1 MKVVLTE
8 DVKGTGKAGET
19 RDVAD
24 GYARNY
30 LLPRKLA
37 QAATKGAVDRID
49 RQRATAVQRDQR
61 ELEEARSLATRLSQ
75 AQVTLKLRSG
85 KDGKL
90 FGAVTNA
97 DVASALKQQ
106 HGITLDRRKIEF
118 PEPVRGMGAAAAQ
131 VRLHREVS
139 AVIPLMVT
147 SA

>member
-1 MKVVLTE
+1 MKVVLIE

-30 LLPRKLA
+30 LLHRKLA
-37 QAATKGAVDRID
+37 QAASKGAVDRID
-49 RQRATAVQRDQR
+49 RQRATAVQREQR
-61 ELEEARSLATRLSQ
+61 ELEAAKALASRLAQ

-106 HGITLDRRKIEF
+106 HAITVDRRKIEF
-118 PEPVRGMGAAAAQ
+118 REPVKAMGPATAQ

-139 AVIPLMVT
+139 AEIPLMVT

>member
-1 MKVVLTE
+1 MKVVLMQ

-24 GYARNY
+24 GYARNF
-30 LLPRKLA
+30 LIPRKLA
-37 QAATKGAVDRID
+37 QAATRGAEARVEREK
-49 RQRATAVQRDQR
+49 ATAVQRGQR
-61 ELEEARSLATRLSQ
+61 ELAEAKALASRLEG
-75 AQVTLKLRSG
+75 AQVVLKVRSG

-106 HGITLDRRKIEF
+106 HGITVDRRKIEF
-118 PEPVRGMGAAAAQ
+118 DEPVRAMGPGTAH
-131 VRLHREVS
+131 VKLHSEVT
-139 AVIPLMVT
+139 ARIPLMVT

>member
-1 MKVVLTE
+1 MKVVLTQ

-30 LLPRKLA
+30 LIPRKLA
-37 QAATKGAVDRID
+37 QQATRGAQEQVD
-49 RQRATAVQRDQR
+49 RQRATTVQREQREVTEARALAARLEAVQ
-61 ELEEARSLATRLSQ
+61 
-75 AQVTLKLRSG
+75 VVLKLRSG

-106 HGITLDRRKIEF
+106 HSITLDRRKIEF
-118 PEPVRGMGAAAAQ
+118 DEPVKAMGPGTAR
-131 VRLHREVS
+131 VKLHREVT
-139 AVIPLMVT
+139 ARIPLMVT

>member
-19 RDVAD
+19 REVAD

-37 QAATKGAVDRID
+37 QAASKGAVERID
-49 RQRATAVQRDQR
+49 RQRATAVQREQR
-61 ELEEARSLATRLSQ
+61 ELDEAKSLATKLSE

-90 FGAVTNA
+90 FGAVTTS

-118 PEPVRGMGAAAAQ
+118 SEPVKAMGRATAQ

>member
-19 RDVAD
+19 KDVSD
-24 GYARNY
+24 GYARHF
-30 LLPRKLA
+30 LLPKKLA
-37 QAATKGAVDRID
+37 QPATRGAVDRID
-49 RQRATAVQRDQR
+49 RQRATAVQREQR
-61 ELEEARSLATRLSQ
+61 ELEEARSLATRVSASQ
-75 AQVTLKLRSG
+75 VILKLRSG

-106 HGITLDRRKIEF
+106 HGITVDRRKIEF
-118 PEPVRGMGAAAAQ
+118 PEPVKAMGPATAQ

-139 AVIPLMVT
+139 ASIPLMVT